1 MSKTSIGFV
10 IASLIYLAIGV
21 TLGVLYFI
29 VPEMRVLRSVHGHLN
44 LVGFVTF
51 MIFGVA
57 YHILPRFRGKP
68 LHSEPLA
75 WVQFWLA
82 NIGLIGLLVSM
93 TLIIYQPI
101 AGLYVIGTLFAAIL
115 ALSIYFFVYNMA
127 RTLI

>member
-10 IASLIYLAIGV
+10 IASLMYLAVGV
-21 TLGVLYFI
+21 ALGVLFFI
-29 VPEMRVLRSVHGHLN
+29 VPEMRVLRSVHVHLN
-44 LVGFVTF
+44 VVGFVTF

-82 NIGLIGLLVSM
+82 NIGLAGLLVSM
-93 TLIIYQPI
+93 TLIAYQPI
-101 AGLYVIGTLFAAIL
+101 AGFSIIGVLSAATL
-115 ALSIYFFVYNMA
+115 ALSVYLFIYNMV

>member
-10 IASLIYLAIGV
+10 IASLIYLAVGV
-21 TLGVLYFI
+21 ALGVLFFI
-29 VPEMRVLRSVHGHLN
+29 VPEMRILRSVHVHLN
-44 LVGFVTF
+44 VVGFVTF

-82 NIGLIGLLVSM
+82 NIGLAGLLVSM
-93 TLIIYQPI
+93 TLIAYQPI
-101 AGLYVIGTLFAAIL
+101 AGFSIIGALSAATL
-115 ALSIYFFVYNMA
+115 ALSVYLFIYNMI

>member
-101 AGLYVIGTLFAAIL
+101 AGLYVLGALFAAIL
-115 ALSIYFFVYNMA
+115 ALSIYLFVYNMA

>member
-10 IASLIYLAIGV
+10 IASLIYLAVGV
-21 TLGVLYFI
+21 ALGVLFFI
-29 VPEMRVLRSVHGHLN
+29 VPEMRVLRSVHVHLN
-44 LVGFVTF
+44 VVGFVTF

-93 TLIIYQPI
+93 TLYQPI
-101 AGLYVIGTLFAAIL
+101 AGLYVIGALFAAIL
-115 ALSIYFFVYNMA
+115 ALSIYLFIYNMA

>member
-10 IASLIYLAIGV
+10 IASLIYLAVGV
-21 TLGVLYFI
+21 ALGVLFFI
-29 VPEMRVLRSVHGHLN
+29 VPEMRVLRSVHVHLN
-44 LVGFVTF
+44 VVGFVTF

-93 TLIIYQPI
+93 ILYQPI
-101 AGLYVIGTLFAAIL
+101 AGLYVIGALFAAIL
-115 ALSIYFFVYNMA
+115 ALSIYLFIYNMA